1 MSQKVLLAV
10 NICIN
15 IYMPILIEVT
25 FLIFTNIILFVVPK
39 YQYTVSVQDFV
50 DLRNLDILVFSVFL
64 WFKIYFVKTVLG
76 LYGHT
81 DI

>member
-15 IYMPILIEVT
+15 IYMPILIEVP

-50 DLRNLDILVFSVFL
+50 DLRNLDFLVFSVFL